1 MLAGGNYQ
9 EAGALDLCPLPRHNE
24 SAMEKLSCIIPR
36 GRKKDCPAKEG
47 LVLGNGEYYPPI
59 PSGNRLMSEVV

>member
-9 EAGALDLCPLPRHNE
+9 EAGALDLCPLPGNNE
-24 SAMEKLSCIIPR
+24 SLVENLPCIECIIPR

-47 LVLGNGEYYPPI
+47 LVLGNG
-59 PSGNRLMSEVV
+59 G

>member
-9 EAGALDLCPLPRHNE
+9 EAGALDLCPLPGNNE
-24 SAMEKLSCIIPR
+24 SLVENLPCIECIIPR

-47 LVLGNGEYYPPI
+47 LVLGSGEYYPPI
-59 PSGNRLMSEVV
+59 PS